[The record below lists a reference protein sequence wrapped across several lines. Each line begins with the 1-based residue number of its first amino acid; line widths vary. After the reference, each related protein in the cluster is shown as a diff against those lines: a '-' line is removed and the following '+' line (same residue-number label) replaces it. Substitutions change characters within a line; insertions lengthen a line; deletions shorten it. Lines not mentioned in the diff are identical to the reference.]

1 LSAVRQHDHEAA
13 RLRALERFEVLDTKP
28 EPKFD
33 RIVDMASRLLDAPIS
48 LISLVDGKRQWFK
61 ARIGFDIPETPR
73 SIAFCAHAIE
83 TQEVMIVEDATQDP
97 RFAENP
103 LVTGS
108 PEIRFY
114 AGAPLTTDDG
124 YRLGTLCVIDRV
136 ARTITA
142 DQQTLLRDLAAVVV
156 DELELRRANSELRRL
171 AATDPMT
178 GAANRRSFFTLAKKE
193 LARARRRGHPT
204 TVLILDI
211 DHFKGV
217 NDTYGHE
224 AGDRAIVALAGAAS
238 GMLRREDIFARLGG
252 EEFAVL
258 LPETDALVA
267 HSLAERLR
275 TTIRDLEIAGPAG
288 LFGIAVSIGL
298 SAVDRADT
306 TIDAALR
313 RADAALY
320 EAKRAGRDCVRS
332 AAKS

>member
-1 LSAVRQHDHEAA
+1 MSAVRQQDNEAA

-48 LISLVDGKRQWFK
+48 LISLVDDKRQWFK
-61 ARIGFDIPETPR
+61 ARVGLDIPETPR
-73 SIAFCAHAIE
+73 SVAFCAHAIE
-83 TQEVMIVEDATQDP
+83 SHGVMVVEDATQDP
-97 RFAENP
+97 RFAKNP
-103 LVTGS
+103 LVTGN
-108 PEIRFY
+108 PEIKFY

-136 ARTITA
+136 PRTLTA
-142 DQQTLLRDLAAVVV
+142 DQQSVLRDLAAVVV
-156 DELELRRANSELRRL
+156 DELELRRANAELRRL

-193 LARARRRGHPT
+193 LARARRRKHPT

-211 DHFKGV
+211 DHFKQV

-224 AGDRAIVALAGAAS
+224 AGDRAIVALAGAAART
-238 GMLRREDIFARLGG
+238 LRREDIFARLGG
-252 EEFAVL
+252 EEFAAL
-258 LPETDALVA
+258 LPETDSAA
-267 HSLAERLR
+267 AYGLAERLR
-275 TTIRDLEIAGPAG
+275 STIKEVSIEGPNG
-288 LFGIAVSIGL
+288 PFGIAVSIGL
-298 SAVDRADT
+298 SAVDPADS

-320 EAKRAGRDCVRS
+320 EAKRNGRDRVE
-332 AAKS
+332 AAA